1 MDTEAEDD
9 LTAYVVT
16 RWYRAPEIML
26 ACKNYTSKVDVW
38 AVGCIMAELVRRK
51 VMFAGRDYL
60 DQLRLIMDLLGTP
73 KPEDYGFVKSARARA
88 WLEKQQARPRK
99 DFATVFAKTSPDGR
113 DLLARLLEFDPA
125 KRISVEEALAHPYMA
140 SLHSIDD
147 EPACPEAFDF
157 KSEKTIVT
165 PQDIRLAI
173 FKSSAQQHA
182 ELLPE
187 LEVATK
193 ANEAAKAAA
202 TASSASTSASS

>member
-1 MDTEAEDD
+1 VDAEGEDD

-73 KPEDYGFVKSARARA
+73 APADYVFVKSTRARA
-88 WLEKQQARPRK
+88 WMEKQKVKPRR
-99 DFATVFAKTSPDGR
+99 DFASVFAKTSPEGR
-113 DLLARLLEFDPA
+113 DLLAKLLEFDPE

-140 SLHSIDD
+140 SLHSTDD
-147 EPACPEAFDF
+147 EPACPESFDF
-157 KSEKTIVT
+157 KFEKKIVT

-173 FKSSAQQHA
+173 FESSAQRHD

-187 LEVATK
+187 LDVAVK
-193 ANEAAKAAA
+193 ADAAAKAEAA
-202 TASSASTSASS
+202 ASSAST